1 MKLLTYCA
9 GVFFVAAMSG
19 HALAVDLS
27 QAELSFI
34 AKTLNNGLPKQM
46 GSEVTLD
53 NVQAAPRL
61 VLDYKYTYIKYVFED
76 FDLPLWSEIVNSEM
90 KQKCNDENFQML
102 LQQGVTVSYS
112 YNGKDG
118 RPIGSSRLTKSDCAK
133 T

>member
-1 MKLLTYCA
+1 
-9 GVFFVAAMSG
+9 MSG